1 MDNVKS
7 MNQPKMN
14 VQELYT
20 VNILS
25 DILGSTFVNMLSDIL
40 GSTFVNILSDMGTW

>member
-1 MDNVKS
+1 MLEQLIVDNVKS

-14 VQELYT
+14 VQEVYT

-25 DILGSTFVNMLSDIL
+25 NILGSTF
-40 GSTFVNILSDMGTW
+40 GQEGTINL